1 MAKAIV
7 WLIGFVL
14 FVVGCFMSGWFSWVI
29 WFVGLFLCYLAK
41 DMD

>member
-14 FVVGCFMSGWFSWVI
+14 FVVGYFMHGWLSWVI
-29 WFVGLFLCYLAK
+29 WLVGLFLCYYAN